1 MSREATRRRQRRCE
15 ARRAAPARG
24 RRTHRVSRQLG
35 PAEHRLRRP
44 PTRCSAPQTRRG
56 HRSAP
61 RASRR
66 CEWVLQATWDKEEPR
81 YYFDGF
87 SLLGPLHGQRRHRRR
102 RAAAGK
108 VERASSRPR
117 CVLGWAIVESVTAT
131 ASPALHPLRL
141 NDVLKTRGWTAADGP
156 RLPAK
161 GQEEDAARARE
172 SRLHPSWPRRTPLTE
187 IQGPRA
193 KTGAQRLE
201 RERERERA
209 RERKRE
215 RERERPCRP
224 AAAWDD
230 APKSALLVTE
240 ARGRERGEDER
251 WRGGGDKAARSHRQL
266 VASPAPTPPSPCK
279 ARPPRRRPTRAFPED
294 EISGRQ
300 VRRVSCASGTART
313 PRRWPP
319 RDMEDAPKLTERHGV
334 LRCYCSCWAH
344 RGASSRRRG
353 KRPLEAATPGRP
365 SKDTAWE
372 AFRQGCLSNSSGGR
386 RWRFAK
392 AIWRVAVAFRQ
403 GCLLFRLVR
412 RAWATKAH
420 AAARIPLASGGQEK
434 PGCRFPDLSA
444 EPLGS
449 RPSCCSDSS
458 GVRG

>member
-1 MSREATRRRQRRCE
+1 MEGGGGWRQSC
-15 ARRAAPARG
+15 AF
-24 RRTHRVSRQLG
+24 
-35 PAEHRLRRP
+35 P
-44 PTRCSAPQTRRG
+44 PSTRCLTWPNASVSAQGET
-56 HRSAP
+56 AEA
-61 RASRR
+61 AS
-66 CEWVLQATWDKEEPR
+66 
-81 YYFDGF
+81 
-87 SLLGPLHGQRRHRRR
+87 H
-102 RAAAGK
+102 
-108 VERASSRPR
+108 AS
-117 CVLGWAIVESVTAT
+117 
-131 ASPALHPLRL
+131 
-141 NDVLKTRGWTAADGP
+141 
-156 RLPAK
+156 
-161 GQEEDAARARE
+161 
-172 SRLHPSWPRRTPLTE
+172 
-187 IQGPRA
+187 
-193 KTGAQRLE
+193 
-201 RERERERA
+201 
-209 RERKRE
+209 
-215 RERERPCRP
+215 
-224 AAAWDD
+224 
-230 APKSALLVTE
+230 
-240 ARGRERGEDER
+240 
-251 WRGGGDKAARSHRQL
+251 L
-266 VASPAPTPPSPCK
+266 VAVLV
-279 ARPPRRRPTRAFPED
+279 PED

-372 AFRQGCLSNSSGGR
+372 AFRQGCWSNSSGGR